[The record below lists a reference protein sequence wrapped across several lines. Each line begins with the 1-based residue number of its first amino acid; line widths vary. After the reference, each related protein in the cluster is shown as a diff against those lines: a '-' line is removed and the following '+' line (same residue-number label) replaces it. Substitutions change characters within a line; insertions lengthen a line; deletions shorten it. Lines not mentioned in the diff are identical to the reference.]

1 MPDPGSGENSLAD
14 GSNLAAVAIRSSF
27 VRRFHRRIILTA
39 GVYGWRPER
48 SKGLDSS
55 SSFRLKEARPQN
67 EPEEVGLDNV
77 NDGVMSLLQWQG
89 QFHT

>member
-39 GVYGWRPER
+39 GVYG
-48 SKGLDSS
+48 
-55 SSFRLKEARPQN
+55 
-67 EPEEVGLDNV
+67 
-77 NDGVMSLLQWQG
+77 
-89 QFHT
+89 